1 MSITVN
7 DVQDGTNAALTN
19 LANMFPNDGDWSQ
32 FINEKLVASG
42 AEEGVIKYVQAQ
54 TANMEQNKEKLLADP
69 DKHAENAIVSLMFDW
84 SARGV
89 NAAKDYSMVHL
100 TTTRTWVQGGLTI
113 SESISE
119 LIHGQRAIAYVDKVT
134 GQYITST
141 TQMSSSTAIPYGKV
155 LSSLA
160 APIAWA
166 SVLISYKEAITAA
179 WGVAQGTEADALL
192 PFKNYTIAS
201 SSLAVAASFAAMG
214 AAPAVAGIFMGG
226 LVAYAVADTWDK
238 LPEIIEQFKLLG
250 KSLAEFWDALGALI
264 SETVNDILEATGQ
277 LALDILDGVQAIV
290 TDVMNAAGEIWQ
302 QEVIN
307 AGHLM
312 LNVADL
318 FGIAVNTGSPLV
330 LDLEGNGLNLVA
342 PDSADAVYW
351 DIDANGFRQAS
362 GWVGAG
368 MGLLAID
375 LDQNGTIDNNSEL
388 FGNQPQNGLANGFQT
403 LAAYDSNQDGV
414 IDSNDTQFGDL
425 LVWIDANGDGVSQVG
440 ELHSLASLN
449 ITSINLNYTNVNYTL
464 NGNTVKQESSFVIDG
479 QSRLIADVWFSYSTF
494 NTVYD
499 HDYELSPDL
508 MFLPTQRGY
517 GEIAGLHIAMSQNE
531 DLLDMVAALATKSAS
546 DLFASNFDL
555 KEALTDIMYEWA
567 GVTEMDP
574 ESRGTAL
581 DARMISFL
589 EKLNGFHFGNDPN
602 SIVEGMAGAQMR
614 EAWNA
619 VFNMVATH
627 FLAQSGMRDLLGNPF
642 YDLRTDNLSGG
653 YFGEDL
659 ALRFTTPFPSSY
671 WLLNDSGF
679 NDVYVF
685 RAGDTPDSFAL
696 NIYETVNTTTDAVFL
711 GGIDP
716 ENVRLWTDNNG
727 GLFVRYTSGDSFT
740 ISASKDSS
748 GASRVGE
755 YVEFIMFD
763 DGTTWDLR
771 EGLHLRLPD
780 GSTTAAYGT
789 VYGDIIEG
797 GSGTNHI
804 YGYAGNDT
812 LIGHAGDDYLFGGT
826 GNDTYVFKA
835 GDGLD
840 TIYEYANE
848 GTDTIRLEGIAT
860 GDVYMWSTV
869 LYGSAQLVI
878 QYGATDKITVANGSY
893 NSSTGAT
900 VGHVEQIIFDDN
912 TVWDLTGGLHMR
924 LPNGSTTAFGTGYDD
939 TIVGGSGNDYIE
951 AGAGNDTLIGG
962 SGSDNLVGGA
972 GDDFLSGGFGSDYL
986 SGGAGADTFH
996 FDITALDSSIDTIA
1010 DFTLSQGDVIDIR
1023 DLLDGAYDPLTD
1035 NLADFV
1041 KFETFGYSGLRLNVD
1056 LDGLGTGHGWTP
1068 IANMSGHTSLPDV
1081 DTLVANGHLLAA

>member
-7 DVQDGTNAALTN
+7 DVQDGTNAAITN
-19 LANMFPNDGDWSQ
+19 LANMFPNYGDWSQ
-32 FINEKLVASG
+32 FISEKLVSFG
-42 AEEGVIKYVQAQ
+42 TEEGIIKYFQTQ
-54 TANMEQNKEKLLADP
+54 TANMEQNKDRLLSDP
-69 DKHAENAIVSLMFDW
+69 SNHAKSTIKSLLFDW
-84 SARGV
+84 SAKGAIAV
-89 NAAKDYSMVHL
+89 KDYSMVHL
-100 TTTRTWVQGGLTI
+100 TTTRTWVQGGMTI

-134 GQYITST
+134 GQYILNT

-160 APIAWA
+160 TPIAGA
-166 SVLISYKEAITAA
+166 AVLVSYKDAITSA
-179 WGVAQGTEADALL
+179 WDVAWGTEADALL
-192 PFKNYTIAS
+192 PFKHYTIAS
-201 SSLAVAASFAAMG
+201 ASLAVAASFAAMG
-214 AAPAVAGIFMGG
+214 AVPATLGIIMGG
-226 LVAYAVADTWDK
+226 FVAYAVADTWDK
-238 LPEIIEQFKLLG
+238 IPEIMGQCKLVG
-250 KSLAEFWDALGALI
+250 KSVGEFWDILGALI

-290 TDVMNAAGEIWQ
+290 NDVMNAASEIWQ

-342 PDSADAVYW
+342 SDSADAVYW

-375 LDQNGTIDNNSEL
+375 LDQNGSIDNNSEL

-425 LVWIDANGDGVSQVG
+425 LVWIDANGDGVSQAS

-449 ITSINLNYTNVNYTL
+449 ITSINLNYTNVNYAV
-464 NGNTVKQESSFVIDG
+464 NGNTVKQESSFVVDG

-499 HDYELSPDL
+499 ENYELSPDL

-517 GEIAGLHIAMSQNE
+517 GEITGLHIAMSQNE

-555 KEALTDIMYEWA
+555 KAALTAIMYEWA

-574 ESRGTAL
+574 EIRGTAL

-589 EKLNGFHFGNDPN
+589 EKLNGFYFGNDPN
-602 SIVEGMAGAQMR
+602 SIVAGIASGPMR

-685 RAGDTPDSFAL
+685 RAGDTPDSFGL
-696 NIYETVNTTTDAVFL
+696 NIYETINTTTDAVFL
-711 GGIDP
+711 GSIDP

-740 ISASKDSS
+740 ISASKHSS

-812 LIGHAGDDYLFGGT
+812 LIGHGGDDYLFGGT

-840 TIYEYANE
+840 TIFEYANE

-878 QYGATDKITVANGSY
+878 QYGTTDKITVANGSY
-893 NSSTGAT
+893 SSGTGAT
-900 VGHVEQIIFDDN
+900 VGHIEQIVFDDN
-912 TVWDLTGGLHMR
+912 TVWDLTGALHMR
-924 LPNGSTTAFGTGYDD
+924 LPNGGATAYGTAYGD
-939 TIVGGSGNDYIE
+939 TIEGGSSNDWIYGE
-951 AGAGNDTLIGG
+951 AGNDTLIGNG
-962 SGSDNLVGGA
+962 GNDYLYGGA
-972 GDDFLSGGFGSDYL
+972 GDDFLSGGSGSNYL
-986 SGGAGADTFH
+986 TGGAGADTFY
-996 FDITALDSSIDTIA
+996 FDATALGGSIDTIT
-1010 DFTLSQGDVIDIR
+1010 DFSTAQGDVIDIR
-1023 DLLDGAYDPLTD
+1023 DVLDGGYDPLTD

-1041 KFETFGYSGLRLNVD
+1041 KFTGMPYSVLRMSVD
-1056 LDGLGTGHGWTP
+1056 LDGAGTEHGWTA
-1068 IANMSGHTSLPDV
+1068 IADLSGLSSLPDV
-1081 DTLVANGHLLAA
+1081 DTLVANGNLLAA